1 MKKLYSI
8 AFLLV
13 ISSSSAQSLQTN
25 LQSIFNSNQL
35 MGMSVMVYSG
45 ENETVYNFGLKNY
58 SQNLLVD
65 DATKYR
71 IASISKSFTAL
82 GLMKLYDQD
91 EFELD
96 EDISTYL
103 GFTVRNPNHPTIPI
117 TFRMLLSH
125 TSSLQDGTGYT
136 SFLNATYAQNPI
148 PNMSSVLQPGGSFY
162 TTNMWR
168 TEIPG
173 SYFTYSNL
181 NFGLIGTLIE
191 KISNQRFDVF
201 MKNEILIP
209 LDIDGSYNI
218 QDLSTITDVATIYRK
233 IANSWSP
240 QFDNYNGVMPSPPN
254 LSNYVNGTNGAYF
267 SPQGGLRASVTDV
280 SKLLKFIK
288 NNGQTAPGLISET
301 TLQTMKT
308 IQWND
313 NGNNGDDYYG
323 LFNTW
328 SLGLHYANT
337 NSDDFICNPTTFG
350 NFIGHTGEAYGLISD
365 AFFSE
370 NNDVGFVFIT
380 NGSWNGYATSTTS
393 FYTIE
398 DQVFNAL
405 CTYFTQSLSQSEFEE
420 DSTLVYP
427 NPTKDHISLTFH
439 NIPQKIELYDSVGKL
454 LQSEAE
460 FNSLQLELTMENYKA
475 GIYFLTIYERDNV
488 SSTKK
493 IIKH

>member
-1 MKKLYSI
+1 MKKLYCVL
-8 AFLLV
+8 FLLA
-13 ISSSSAQSLQTN
+13 ISYSIAQSLQTN
-25 LQSIFNSNQL
+25 LQAVFNSNQL
-35 MGMSVMVYSG
+35 MGMSVCAISG
-45 ENETVYNFGLKNY
+45 ENETVYNFGFKNY
-58 SQNLLVD
+58 SQNLPID
-65 DATKYR
+65 NATKYR
-71 IASISKSFTAL
+71 IASISKSFSAL

-91 EFELD
+91 LFELD
-96 EDISTYL
+96 DDISSYL
-103 GFTVRNPNHPTIPI
+103 GYAVRNPNHPSVPI

-136 SFLNATYAQNPI
+136 TFLNATYAQNPI
-148 PNMSSVLQPGGSFY
+148 PNMSLVVQPGGSFY
-162 TTNMWR
+162 TSNMWR
-168 TEIPG
+168 SEIPG

-209 LDIDGSYNI
+209 LGIEGSYNI
-218 QDLSTITDVATIYRK
+218 QDLPNITDVATIYRK
-233 IANSWSP
+233 ISNSWTP

-254 LSNYVNGTNGAYF
+254 LSNYLVGTNGAYF

-288 NNGQTAPGLISET
+288 NNGETVPELISET

-313 NGNNGDDYYG
+313 NGTNGDDYYG
-323 LFNTW
+323 LFNRW

-337 NSDDFICNPTTFG
+337 NADDFICNSTTFG

-370 NNDVGFVFIT
+370 NNNVGFVFMT
-380 NGSWNGYATSTTS
+380 NGSWNGYTTNATS

-405 CTYFTQSLSQSEFEE
+405 CMYFNQTLSENEFEE

-427 NPTKDHISLTFH
+427 NPTKDFVFLTLQ

-454 LQSEAE
+454 IQSKTD
-460 FNSLQLELTMENYKA
+460 FNSLQLELNMENYSS
-475 GIYFLTIYERDNV
+475 GIYFLTIYEMDAV